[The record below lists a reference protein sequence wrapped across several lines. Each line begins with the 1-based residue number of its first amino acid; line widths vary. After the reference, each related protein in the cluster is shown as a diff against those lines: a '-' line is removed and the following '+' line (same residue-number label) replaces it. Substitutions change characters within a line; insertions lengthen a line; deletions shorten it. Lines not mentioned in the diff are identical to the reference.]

1 VSLDPNIIA
10 LGIRQPWVEL
20 ILRGIKT
27 LEVRS
32 FDTPKRGTI
41 YLYASK
47 TLADSEAAREAVE
60 KHGLDLKSLPT
71 GLLCGSVELA
81 DSRPATAADA
91 GPCCVPGSLLK
102 NAFVWALRDPR
113 RFETPQTV
121 RFLPYGVWFYP
132 YRRRNGASR

>member
-1 VSLDPNIIA
+1 VSLDPETIA

-47 TLADSEAAREAVE
+47 TLADNNAARDAVE
-60 KHGLDLKSLPT
+60 AHALEIDTLPT

-81 DSRPATAADA
+81 DSRPATPADA
-91 GPCCVPGSLLK
+91 VSSCVPKALLK
-102 NAFVWALRDPR
+102 NAFVWALKNPQ

-121 RFLPYGVWFYP
+121 RFLPYGIWFYP

>member
-1 VSLDPNIIA
+1 VSLDPHIIA
-10 LGIRQPWVEL
+10 LGVRQPWVEL
-20 ILRGIKT
+20 ILRGVKT

-47 TLADSEAAREAVE
+47 TVSDNEAALEAVE
-60 KHGLDLKSLPT
+60 AHGLDLETLPT

-81 DSRPATAADA
+81 DSRPATAADTTNS
-91 GPCCVPGSLLK
+91 CVPHSLLK
-102 NAFVWALRDPR
+102 NAFVWTMKNPR

-132 YRRRNGASR
+132 YRRRNGAAR

>member
-1 VSLDPNIIA
+1 MSLDPNIIA

-32 FDTPKRGTI
+32 FPTPKRGTI

-60 KHGLDLKSLPT
+60 THGLDIDTLPT
-71 GLLCGSVELA
+71 GLLCGSVELT
-81 DSRPATAADA
+81 DSRPATDADA
-91 GPCCVPGSLLK
+91 MSSCVPKSLLT
-102 NAFVWALRDPR
+102 NAFVWTLKDPR

-121 RFLPYGVWFYP
+121 RFLPYGIWFYP
-132 YRRRNGASR
+132 YRRRNGATR